1 MPQPNLQQ
9 QINQL
14 SQEVGDLQN
23 IVNAYASQ
31 GGNGQIPSYPNKLI
45 VPFTYMITILNIAP
59 GVPANQ
65 PIIMAA
71 DSVFELLRMVAVTS
85 ADNPTDFAPNNCSI
99 QLTDGSTG
107 QLLSSAAVPQAM
119 FVTRSYQYGNDEK
132 YPIQFPALAQVQVTI
147 NNLLLVNLS
156 VNFGLRGYKI
166 FQKGP

>member
-1 MPQPNLQQ
+1 MLPNFQQ
-9 QINQL
+9 QINLL
-14 SQEVGDLQN
+14 SQEVDNLTSML
-23 IVNAYASQ
+23 NAQAQ
-31 GGNGQIPSYPNKLI
+31 AGGPSQIPSYPNKLI
-45 VPFTYMITILNIAP
+45 VPFTYMITLVNIAP

-71 DSVFELLRMVAVTS
+71 DSVFELLRIVCVTS

-147 NNLLLVNLS
+147 NNLLLVNLT

-166 FQKGP
+166 FQKGA